1 MEDESL
7 DEILIDIKSTD
18 LTLMEVLS
26 RIDQYKQDPRYQNYE
41 IFLDGDRYAIVARP
55 RVRNNG
61 L

>member
-7 DEILIDIKSTD
+7 DEILIDIKSTE

-26 RIDQYKQDPRYQNYE
+26 RIDQYKQEPRYQNYE

-55 RVRNNG
+55 KVRNNG

>member
-7 DEILIDIKSTD
+7 DEILIDIKSTE

-26 RIDQYKQDPRYQNYE
+26 RIDQYKQDPRYQNFE

-55 RVRNNG
+55 KVRNNG

>member
-55 RVRNNG
+55 KERNNG

>member
-1 MEDESL
+1 MEDESF

-55 RVRNNG
+55 KVRNNG

>member
-7 DEILIDIKSTD
+7 DEILIDIKSTE

-26 RIDQYKQDPRYQNYE
+26 RIDQYKQDPRYQNY
-41 IFLDGDRYAIVARP
+41 LDGDRYAIVARP
-55 RVRNNG
+55 KVRNNG

>member
-55 RVRNNG
+55 KVRNNG